1 MEAYSIEVRRDKW
14 KMGNVKKEE
23 RTIQIHWKKNWAQAT
38 DSAELPTWDKKLSL
52 NYWK

>member
-1 MEAYSIEVRRDKW
+1 MLKRKRERFKYIE
-14 KMGNVKKEE
+14 
-23 RTIQIHWKKNWAQAT
+23 KKNWAQAT